1 MEFKQRFDNV
11 IDQDDRGNN
20 AECKVCNHLLKERMQ
35 RLHFM
40 TCKCAKESCPRR
52 HHGESSTSK
61 NIQSQSYQEVSVLV
75 GTVES
80 RTLQEET
87 YSPRQG
93 SATHLRW
100 KVRSCNQSTV
110 QDSPSIS
117 QHRTVLTVTSANF
130 GDGYLWSCLSPRLKQ
145 LPAALMQ

>member
-11 IDQDDRGNN
+11 IDQNDRGNN
-20 AECKVCNHLLKERMQ
+20 EERKVCNHLLKERMQ
-35 RLHFM
+35 RLNLM
-40 TCKCAKESCPRR
+40 TCKCPNESCPRR

-61 NIQSQSYQEVSVLV
+61 NMQSQSYQEVSVLV

-93 SATHLRW
+93 SATH
-100 KVRSCNQSTV
+100 
-110 QDSPSIS
+110 
-117 QHRTVLTVTSANF
+117 
-130 GDGYLWSCLSPRLKQ
+130 PR
-145 LPAALMQ
+145 